1 MSLWKYVHCL
11 RKTSAK
17 SKRII
22 FVAGNSILENID
34 KIAETFNNLFASAVW
49 NFNILSFM
57 NPSVDIDH
65 TEYPISNIIAKY
77 QNHPSVAAIKKMYKQ
92 FSFKYIPKS
101 DAKTEILNLDVSKAS
116 PDSDIPTKITWTLT
130 YLLKFYIVFNR
141 SLKVGEFPSGMKLV
155 YVTPVH
161 TKCNRYDKSNYGPV
175 RILSNLSKAIERC
188 FYYH

>member
-77 QNHPSVAAIKKMYKQ
+77 QNHPSVVAIKKMNKQ

-116 PDSDIPTKITWTLT
+116 PDSDIPTKIINMDADIFVEVL
-130 YLLKFYIVFNR
+130 YCV
-141 SLKVGEFPSGMKLV
+141 
-155 YVTPVH
+155 
-161 TKCNRYDKSNYGPV
+161 
-175 RILSNLSKAIERC
+175 
-188 FYYH
+188 

>member
-65 TEYPISNIIAKY
+65 TDYPISNIIAKY
-77 QNHPSVAAIKKMYKQ
+77 QNHPSVAAIKKCIS
-92 FSFKYIPKS
+92 SFPSSIYQNQMQK
-101 DAKTEILNLDVSKAS
+101 
-116 PDSDIPTKITWTLT
+116 
-130 YLLKFYIVFNR
+130 LKF
-141 SLKVGEFPSGMKLV
+141 
-155 YVTPVH
+155 
-161 TKCNRYDKSNYGPV
+161 
-175 RILSNLSKAIERC
+175 
-188 FYYH
+188 